1 MKANLF
7 ARLLGCRDQL
17 LDCLEDKGEL
27 LVVFF
32 LERFDLAGEIA
43 ICIHKAAELHERP
56 HNGDIDFD
64 SARAA
69 EDAGEHGNA
78 LLGES
83 AGWPTSASVRS

>member
-7 ARLLGCRDQL
+7 ARLVGCRDQL
-17 LDCLEDKGEL
+17 LDCLEDNGEL

-56 HNGDIDFD
+56 HMAILTSTARELRRMLE
-64 SARAA
+64 SAR
-69 EDAGEHGNA
+69 
-78 LLGES
+78 
-83 AGWPTSASVRS
+83 

>member
-1 MKANLF
+1 LRGSSGVAIN
-7 ARLLGCRDQL
+7 
-17 LDCLEDKGEL
+17 CLIASKTTEL

-43 ICIHKAAELHERP
+43 ICIHEAAELHERP

-64 SARAA
+64 SASAA

-83 AGWPTSASVRS
+83 VGWPTSASVRS